1 MADKI
6 QFHGQEKITEWLNK
20 VLKQAGDHSKLM
32 HSIGSILEHNTKQRI
47 NTGIGTDDK
56 PWQKSWRAKMQGGTT
71 LRDTSRLYNSIK
83 YTISNDGKRVVV
95 GTNVEYAPYLHF
107 GAKIKHVGRVHTN
120 YFKVNKSGEVQAR
133 FVKKSKSNFAQDS
146 NIGAYTVVLP
156 PRPFLGMS
164 IDDSQEVLFE
174 IEEYLLELL
183 MHAK

>member
-1 MADKI
+1 MADTI

-32 HSIGSILEHNTKQRI
+32 HNIGSVLEHNTKQRI

-83 YTISNDGKRVVV
+83 YTVLDGGKRVVV
-95 GTNVEYAPYLHF
+95 GTNVFYAPVMHYGATIRAKTGKYL
-107 GAKIKHVGRVHTN
+107 K
-120 YFKVNKSGEVQAR
+120 FKTTMGGW
-133 FVKKSKSNFAQDS
+133 AQIQS
-146 NIGAYTVVLP
+146 VIIP

-164 IDDSQEVLFE
+164 VDDSQEVLFE

-183 MHAK
+183 LSAK

>member
-1 MADKI
+1 MADSI

-32 HSIGSILEHNTKQRI
+32 HNIGSVLEHNTKQRI

-56 PWQKSWRAKMQGGTT
+56 PWQKSWRAKLQGGTT

-83 YTISNDGKRVVV
+83 YTVLDGGKRVVV
-95 GTNVEYAPYLHF
+95 GTNVFYAPVLHF
-107 GAKIKHVGRVHTN
+107 GATIRAKTGK
-120 YFKVNKSGEVQAR
+120 YLKFKTTMGGW
-133 FVKKSKSNFAQDS
+133 AQIQS
-146 NIGAYTVVLP
+146 VIIP

-164 IDDSQEVLFE
+164 VDDSQEILFE

-183 MHAK
+183 LNAK

>member
-1 MADKI
+1 MADTI
-6 QFHGQEKITEWLNK
+6 QFHGQEKIKEWLNK

-32 HSIGSILEHNTKQRI
+32 HNIGSVLEHNTKQRI

-83 YTISNDGKRVVV
+83 YTVLDGGRRVVV
-95 GTNVEYAPYLHF
+95 GTNVAYAPVMHF
-107 GAKIKHVGRVHTN
+107 GATIRAKAGK
-120 YFKVNKSGEVQAR
+120 YLKFKTTMGGW
-133 FVKKSKSNFAQDS
+133 AQIQS
-146 NIGAYTVVLP
+146 VIIP

-164 IDDSQEVLFE
+164 VDDSQEILFE

-183 MHAK
+183 LNAK

>member
-1 MADKI
+1 MADTI
-6 QFHGQEKITEWLNK
+6 QFHGQEKITEWLNR

-32 HSIGSILEHNTKQRI
+32 HNIGSVLEHNTKQRI

-83 YTISNDGKRVVV
+83 YTVLDGGKRVVV
-95 GTNVEYAPYLHF
+95 GTNVFYAPVMHYGATIRAKTGKYL
-107 GAKIKHVGRVHTN
+107 K
-120 YFKVNKSGEVQAR
+120 FKTTMGGW
-133 FVKKSKSNFAQDS
+133 AQIQS
-146 NIGAYTVVLP
+146 VIIP

-164 IDDSQEVLFE
+164 VDDSQEVLFE

-183 MHAK
+183 LSAK

>member
-1 MADKI
+1 MADTI

-32 HSIGSILEHNTKQRI
+32 HNIGSILEHNTKQRI

-56 PWQKSWRAKMQGGTT
+56 PWQKSWRAKLQGGTT

-83 YTISNDGKRVVV
+83 YTVLDGGKRVVV
-95 GTNVEYAPYLHF
+95 GTNVFYAPVMHYGATIRAKTGKYL
-107 GAKIKHVGRVHTN
+107 K
-120 YFKVNKSGEVQAR
+120 FKTTMGGW
-133 FVKKSKSNFAQDS
+133 AQIQS
-146 NIGAYTVVLP
+146 VIIP

-164 IDDSQEVLFE
+164 VDDSQEVLFE

-183 MHAK
+183 LSAK

>member
-1 MADKI
+1 MADSI
-6 QFHGQEKITEWLNK
+6 QFHGQEKITQWLNK

-32 HSIGSILEHNTKQRI
+32 HNIGSILEHNTKQRI

-83 YTISNDGKRVVV
+83 YTVLDGGKRVVV
-95 GTNVEYAPYLHF
+95 GTNVFYAPVLHF
-107 GAKIKHVGRVHTN
+107 GATIKA
-120 YFKVNKSGEVQAR
+120 KSGKYLK
-133 FVKKSKSNFAQDS
+133 FKTTMGGWAQIQS
-146 NIGAYTVVLP
+146 VIIP

-164 IDDSQEVLFE
+164 VDDSQEVLFE

-183 MHAK
+183 LNAK

>member
-1 MADKI
+1 MADTI

-32 HSIGSILEHNTKQRI
+32 HNIGSVLEHNTKQRI

-56 PWQKSWRAKMQGGTT
+56 PWQKSWRAKLQGGTT

-83 YTISNDGKRVVV
+83 YTVLDGGKRVVV
-95 GTNVEYAPYLHF
+95 GTNVFYAPVMHF
-107 GAKIKHVGRVHTN
+107 GATIRAKTGK
-120 YFKVNKSGEVQAR
+120 YLKFKTTMGGW
-133 FVKKSKSNFAQDS
+133 AQIQS
-146 NIGAYTVVLP
+146 VIIP

-164 IDDSQEVLFE
+164 VDDSQEVLFE

-183 MHAK
+183 LNAK

>member
-1 MADKI
+1 MVDKI

-32 HSIGSILEHNTKQRI
+32 HNIGSVLEHNTKQRI

-56 PWQKSWRAKMQGGTT
+56 PWQKSWRAKLQGGTT

-83 YTISNDGKRVVV
+83 YTVLDGGKRVVV
-95 GTNVEYAPYLHF
+95 GTNVFYAPVMHYGATIRAKTGKYL
-107 GAKIKHVGRVHTN
+107 K
-120 YFKVNKSGEVQAR
+120 FKTTMGGW
-133 FVKKSKSNFAQDS
+133 AQIQS
-146 NIGAYTVVLP
+146 VIIP

-164 IDDSQEVLFE
+164 VDDSQEVLFE

-183 MHAK
+183 LNAK

>member
-1 MADKI
+1 MADTI

-32 HSIGSILEHNTKQRI
+32 HNIGSVLEHNTKQRI

-83 YTISNDGKRVVV
+83 YTVLDGRKRVVV
-95 GTNVEYAPYLHF
+95 GTNVFYAPVMHYGATIRAKTGKYL
-107 GAKIKHVGRVHTN
+107 K
-120 YFKVNKSGEVQAR
+120 FKTTMGGW
-133 FVKKSKSNFAQDS
+133 AQIQS
-146 NIGAYTVVLP
+146 VIIP

-164 IDDSQEVLFE
+164 VDDSQEVLFE

-183 MHAK
+183 LSAK

>member
-1 MADKI
+1 MADTI

-32 HSIGSILEHNTKQRI
+32 HNIGSVLEHNTKQRI

-56 PWQKSWRAKMQGGTT
+56 PWQKSWRAKLQGGTT

-83 YTISNDGKRVVV
+83 YTVLDGGKRVVV
-95 GTNVEYAPYLHF
+95 GTNVFYAPVMHYGATIKAKTGKYL
-107 GAKIKHVGRVHTN
+107 K
-120 YFKVNKSGEVQAR
+120 FKTTMGGW
-133 FVKKSKSNFAQDS
+133 AQIQS
-146 NIGAYTVVLP
+146 VIIP

-164 IDDSQEVLFE
+164 VDDSQEVLFE

-183 MHAK
+183 LNAK

>member
-1 MADKI
+1 MTDTI

-32 HSIGSILEHNTKQRI
+32 HNIGSVLEHNTKQRI

-56 PWQKSWRAKMQGGTT
+56 PWQKSWRAKLRGGTT

-83 YTISNDGKRVVV
+83 YTVLDGGKRVVV
-95 GTNVEYAPYLHF
+95 GTNVFYAPVMHYGATIRAKTGKYL
-107 GAKIKHVGRVHTN
+107 K
-120 YFKVNKSGEVQAR
+120 FKTTMGGW
-133 FVKKSKSNFAQDS
+133 AQIQS
-146 NIGAYTVVLP
+146 VIIP

-164 IDDSQEVLFE
+164 VDDSQEVLFE

-183 MHAK
+183 LNAK

>member
-1 MADKI
+1 MADSI

-32 HSIGSILEHNTKQRI
+32 HNIGSILEFNTKQRI

-83 YTISNDGKRVVV
+83 YTVLDGGKRVVV
-95 GTNVEYAPYLHF
+95 GTNVFYAPVMHYGATIRAKTGKYL
-107 GAKIKHVGRVHTN
+107 K
-120 YFKVNKSGEVQAR
+120 FKTTMGGW
-133 FVKKSKSNFAQDS
+133 AQIQS
-146 NIGAYTVVLP
+146 VIIP

-164 IDDSQEVLFE
+164 VDDSQEVLFE

-183 MHAK
+183 LNAK

>member
-1 MADKI
+1 MADTI

-32 HSIGSILEHNTKQRI
+32 HNIGSVLEHNTKQRI

-83 YTISNDGKRVVV
+83 YTVLDGGKRVVV
-95 GTNVEYAPYLHF
+95 GTNVFYAPVMHYGATIRAKTGKYL
-107 GAKIKHVGRVHTN
+107 K
-120 YFKVNKSGEVQAR
+120 FKTTMGGW
-133 FVKKSKSNFAQDS
+133 AQIQS
-146 NIGAYTVVLP
+146 VIIP

-164 IDDSQEVLFE
+164 VDDSQEVLFE

-183 MHAK
+183 LNAK

>member
-1 MADKI
+1 MVDKI

-32 HSIGSILEHNTKQRI
+32 HNIGSVLEHNTKQRI

-83 YTISNDGKRVVV
+83 YTVLDGGKRVVV
-95 GTNVEYAPYLHF
+95 GTNVFYAPVMHYGATIRAKTGKYL
-107 GAKIKHVGRVHTN
+107 K
-120 YFKVNKSGEVQAR
+120 FKTTMGGW
-133 FVKKSKSNFAQDS
+133 AQIQS
-146 NIGAYTVVLP
+146 VIIP

-164 IDDSQEVLFE
+164 VDDSQEVLFE

-183 MHAK
+183 LNAK

>member
-83 YTISNDGKRVVV
+83 YTVLDGGKRVIV
-95 GTNVEYAPYLHF
+95 GTNVFYAPVMHF
-107 GAKIKHVGRVHTN
+107 GATIKA
-120 YFKVNKSGEVQAR
+120 KSGKYLK
-133 FVKKSKSNFAQDS
+133 FKTTMGGWAQIQS
-146 NIGAYTVVLP
+146 VIIPA
-156 PRPFLGMS
+156 RPFLGMS

-183 MHAK
+183 MNAK

>member
-1 MADKI
+1 MADTI

-32 HSIGSILEHNTKQRI
+32 HNIGSVLEHNTKQRI
-47 NTGIGTDDK
+47 NTGIGMDDK

-83 YTISNDGKRVVV
+83 YTVLDGGKRVVV
-95 GTNVEYAPYLHF
+95 GTNVFYAPVMHYGATIRAKTGKYL
-107 GAKIKHVGRVHTN
+107 K
-120 YFKVNKSGEVQAR
+120 FKTTMGGW
-133 FVKKSKSNFAQDS
+133 AQIQS
-146 NIGAYTVVLP
+146 VIIP

-164 IDDSQEVLFE
+164 VDDSQEVLFE

-183 MHAK
+183 LSAK

>member
-1 MADKI
+1 MADSI

-32 HSIGSILEHNTKQRI
+32 HNIGSILEFNTKQRI

-56 PWQKSWRAKMQGGTT
+56 PWQKSWRAKLQGGTT

-83 YTISNDGKRVVV
+83 YTVLDGGKRVVV
-95 GTNVEYAPYLHF
+95 GTNVFYAPVMHYGATIRAKTGKYL
-107 GAKIKHVGRVHTN
+107 K
-120 YFKVNKSGEVQAR
+120 FKTTMGGW
-133 FVKKSKSNFAQDS
+133 AQIQS
-146 NIGAYTVVLP
+146 VIIP

-164 IDDSQEVLFE
+164 VDDSQEVLFE

-183 MHAK
+183 LNAK

>member
-1 MADKI
+1 MADSI
-6 QFHGQEKITEWLNK
+6 QFHGQEKITQWLNK

-32 HSIGSILEHNTKQRI
+32 HNIGSILEHNTKQRI

-83 YTISNDGKRVVV
+83 YTVLDGGKRVVV
-95 GTNVEYAPYLHF
+95 GTNVFYAPVLHF
-107 GAKIKHVGRVHTN
+107 GATIKA
-120 YFKVNKSGEVQAR
+120 KSGKYLK
-133 FVKKSKSNFAQDS
+133 FKTTMGGWAQIQS
-146 NIGAYTVVLP
+146 VIIP

-164 IDDSQEVLFE
+164 VDDSQEVLFE

-183 MHAK
+183 MNAK

>member
-1 MADKI
+1 MADTV

-32 HSIGSILEHNTKQRI
+32 HNIGSVLEHNTKQRI

-56 PWQKSWRAKMQGGTT
+56 PWQKSWRAKLRGGTT

-83 YTISNDGKRVVV
+83 YTVLDGGKRVVV
-95 GTNVEYAPYLHF
+95 GTNVFYAPVMHYGATIRAKTGKYL
-107 GAKIKHVGRVHTN
+107 K
-120 YFKVNKSGEVQAR
+120 FKTTMGGW
-133 FVKKSKSNFAQDS
+133 AQIQS
-146 NIGAYTVVLP
+146 VIIP

-164 IDDSQEVLFE
+164 VDDSQEVLFE

-183 MHAK
+183 LNAK

>member
-1 MADKI
+1 MADAI

-32 HSIGSILEHNTKQRI
+32 HNIGSVLEHNTKQRI

-56 PWQKSWRAKMQGGTT
+56 PWQKSWRAKLQGGTT

-83 YTISNDGKRVVV
+83 YTVLDGGKRVVV
-95 GTNVEYAPYLHF
+95 GTNVFYAPVMHYGATIRAKTGKYL
-107 GAKIKHVGRVHTN
+107 K
-120 YFKVNKSGEVQAR
+120 FKTTMGGW
-133 FVKKSKSNFAQDS
+133 AQIQS
-146 NIGAYTVVLP
+146 VIIP

-164 IDDSQEVLFE
+164 VDDSQEVLFE

-183 MHAK
+183 LNAK

>member
-1 MADKI
+1 MADTI

-32 HSIGSILEHNTKQRI
+32 HNIGSVLEHNTKQRI

-83 YTISNDGKRVVV
+83 YTVSSDGKRVTV
-95 GTNVEYAPYLHF
+95 GTNVFYASVMHF
-107 GAKIKHVGRVHTN
+107 GATISAKNGK
-120 YFKVNKSGEVQAR
+120 YLKFKSSMGGWAQVKSVT
-133 FVKKSKSNFAQDS
+133 
-146 NIGAYTVVLP
+146 IP

-164 IDDSQEVLFE
+164 VDDSQEVLFE

-183 MHAK
+183 MNAK